1 MDDKH
6 FKRRIAVTGIVIFII
21 SLIISSKLI
30 YISFDKRISINKNNS
45 RLIKRG
51 YIKDS
56 NGDYIAISVP
66 GFSVYANP
74 EEIESIDKT
83 ASTLSLLLSE
93 SKESI
98 SEKISR
104 KKKFIWLKR
113 NISKDEIGNI
123 KNAKLKGIYI
133 QEEDVRK
140 YPYSNLFS
148 HIIGFCSL
156 ENNGIEG
163 LEYSYN
169 DILNGKDKSASSY
182 GLSEK
187 YGSSLVLTIDRNIQ
201 DISYKALENA
211 VITKNAKSGTIAV
224 IEVKTG
230 RILAIAK
237 YPSFDPN
244 NFSISTE
251 DERRFFAITDSF
263 EPGSVMKAFS
273 ASAWIENTKN
283 INQRFTCTGAVKI
296 GDTTINCTGSHG
308 NLGVDDAIRFSCNSF
323 IIQSIGS
330 IESRKIHEIMNRFG
344 FGEKTAS
351 GILGESSGILRPV
364 NEWSGLSKY
373 SISIGQ
379 EISVTVLQLASAYA
393 AIANNGIYNSP
404 YIIDRIEDNEGKT
417 IRSFDKSDSKKVLP
431 ESNAIKMKNMLRD
444 VIEKGTGR
452 KAKLKYFTAGGK
464 TGTAQKFIQ
473 KSYVKNVNF
482 SVFSGFAPVEDSD
495 ICITIVIDEPK
506 GITAASEI
514 AAPVFSEIADSI
526 LLYRKVN
533 VKKVPRDGI
542 KKTSV
547 ISSAAHD
554 IIPDFTGKTES
565 EILDILSDIQKK
577 YNVNYRLK
585 GKGKAFVQYPPA
597 GTSLDHGLN
606 INIEFR

>member
-1 MDDKH
+1 MEEKH
-6 FKRRIAVTGIVIFII
+6 FRRRIAVTGFIVFIVAFLISLKVIFI
-21 SLIISSKLI
+21 
-30 YISFDKRISINKNNS
+30 SFDSRITVNTNNS

-66 GFSVYANP
+66 GFSIFANP
-74 EEIESIDKT
+74 EEVESIDKT
-83 ASTLSLLLSE
+83 AAALSSILSE
-93 SKESI
+93 SKNVI

-113 NISKDEIGNI
+113 NISKYEAESIRS
-123 KNAKLKGIYI
+123 AKIKGIYI
-133 QEEDVRK
+133 LEEDVRK
-140 YPYSNLFS
+140 YPYANLFS
-148 HIIGFCSL
+148 HITGFCSL

-169 DILNGKDKSASSY
+169 DVLNGQDKNTSSS
-182 GLSEK
+182 GLFDK
-187 YGSSLVLTIDRNIQ
+187 YGSSIILSIDRYIQ
-201 DISYKALENA
+201 NRAYKALENS
-211 VITKNAKSGTIAV
+211 VTSKNAKSGTITI

-244 NFSISTE
+244 NFALSSE

-283 INQRFTCTGAVKI
+283 IKQRFNCTGAVKI
-296 GDTTINCTGSHG
+296 GDTTINCTGTHG
-308 NLGVDDAIRFSCNSF
+308 NIGIEEAIRYSCNSF
-323 IIQSIGS
+323 ITQSVGT
-330 IESRKIHEIMNRFG
+330 IEGKKIYEIMNRFG
-344 FGEKTAS
+344 FGKITGS
-351 GILGESSGILRPV
+351 GISGESGGILRPV

-379 EISVTVLQLASAYA
+379 EVSVTILQLASAYS
-393 AIANNGIYNSP
+393 AIANNGVYLSP
-404 YIIDRIEDNEGKT
+404 RIIDRIEDNEGNT
-417 IRSFDKSDSKKVLP
+417 IRTFVNNGSKRILT
-431 ESNAIKMKNMLRD
+431 EANALKMKEMLKD

-482 SVFSGFAPVEDSD
+482 SVFAGFAPVEDSD
-495 ICITIVIDEPK
+495 ICITVVIDEPK
-506 GITAASEI
+506 GITSASEI
-514 AAPVFSEIADSI
+514 AAPIFSEIADDI
-526 LLYRKVN
+526 LLYRKNN
-533 VKKVPRDGI
+533 VKKITQDKI
-542 KKTSV
+542 KKTSGKSFV
-547 ISSAAHD
+547 NFD
-554 IIPDFTGKTES
+554 KLPDFSGKTES
-565 EILDILSDIQKK
+565 ETLDILSDIQKN
-577 YNVNYRLK
+577 YNIQYILK
-585 GKGKAFVQYPPA
+585 GKGKSFSQNPPP
-597 GTSLDHGLN
+597 GSSLDHGLI